1 MPKTT
6 TNETA
11 TEVVADETVQNL
23 DVVPA
28 ETPAEAPASARKSR
42 KAAASA
48 PVVPKE
54 EEPAPV
60 PVDDRVEVYIP
71 RGRENDDPNLFV
83 GINGV
88 NYLLPKGKTHK
99 VPRAV
104 AREITR
110 SLMAQNRQDE
120 NSEKLMSAAK

>member
-11 TEVVADETVQNL
+11 TEVVADETVQNP

-28 ETPAEAPASARKSR
+28 ETPDEAP
-42 KAAASA
+42 ASA

>member
-11 TEVVADETVQNL
+11 TEVVADETVQNP

-28 ETPAEAPASARKSR
+28 ETPASARKSR
-42 KAAASA
+42 EAAASA

-54 EEPAPV
+54 EEPAPA

>member
-1 MPKTT
+1 MPRTT
-6 TNETA
+6 TKEKA
-11 TEVVADETVQNL
+11 AEVVADETVQTP
-23 DVVPA
+23 VVGPA
-28 ETPAEAPASARKSR
+28 ADPVAKDA
-42 KAAASA
+42 A
-48 PVVPKE
+48 PVAAPEVPMT
-54 EEPAPV
+54 EEPAPA

-110 SLMAQNRQDE
+110 SLKAQDRQDE
-120 NSEKLMSAAK
+120 NSEKLMNAAK

>member
-1 MPKTT
+1 MPRSTT
-6 TNETA
+6 KEKA
-11 TEVVADETVQNL
+11 TEVVSDETVQIP
-23 DVVPA
+23 VVESAA
-28 ETPAEAPASARKSR
+28 EPVTT
-42 KAAASA
+42 AAATVAA
-48 PVVPKE
+48 PEVHMTE
-54 EEPAPV
+54 ETAPV

-120 NSEKLMSAAK
+120 NSEKLMNAAK